1 MGFCLCCPD
10 SIVRTSYTRYIRF
23 KHAVFQTSILLYIPL
38 DCYSKK
44 LFRIFIDG
52 LTILS
57 LVEGVINSD
66 RRSLAKAITIIDNN
80 EPESHELIKEIFSM
94 TGGAKTVGFTGAPG
108 AGKSSLIGKL
118 ISYFQQLGH
127 KTAVLAVDPS
137 SPVTGGAILGD
148 RVRMQGISDDDS
160 VFMRSLAS
168 RGASGGISK
177 SLRNVIRVL
186 DAAGY
191 GLILVE
197 SVGAGQL
204 EVDIA
209 NVVNLT
215 VVVLSPQTGDKIQA
229 VKAGL
234 NEIGD
239 LYVINKADLEGSMT
253 LFNSILDLVGNIDRK
268 PIITKTS
275 VRSGKGIKDLALT
288 ISNLLNSKNINYK
301 AKEKIMLESELKEM
315 AIDILTQKFHMMLTS
330 KNDMYNRLVDELVH
344 KRIDPYRAAEL
355 LADNLLG

>member
-1 MGFCLCCPD
+1 M
-10 SIVRTSYTRYIRF
+10 
-23 KHAVFQTSILLYIPL
+23 
-38 DCYSKK
+38 
-44 LFRIFIDG
+44 
-52 LTILS
+52 
-57 LVEGVINSD
+57 
-66 RRSLAKAITIIDNN
+66 
-80 EPESHELIKEIFSM
+80 
-94 TGGAKTVGFTGAPG
+94 
-108 AGKSSLIGKL
+108 
-118 ISYFQQLGH
+118 
-127 KTAVLAVDPS
+127 
-137 SPVTGGAILGD
+137 TGGAILGD

-315 AIDILTQKFHMMLTS
+315 AIDILTQKFHMMLTR
-330 KNDMYNRLVDELVH
+330 KNDTYNRLVDELVH

>member
-1 MGFCLCCPD
+1 
-10 SIVRTSYTRYIRF
+10 
-23 KHAVFQTSILLYIPL
+23 
-38 DCYSKK
+38 
-44 LFRIFIDG
+44 
-52 LTILS
+52 
-57 LVEGVINSD
+57 
-66 RRSLAKAITIIDNN
+66 
-80 EPESHELIKEIFSM
+80 M
-94 TGGAKTVGFTGAPG
+94 TGGV
-108 AGKSSLIGKL
+108 
-118 ISYFQQLGH
+118 
-127 KTAVLAVDPS
+127 
-137 SPVTGGAILGD
+137 ILGD

-344 KRIDPYRAAEL
+344 KRIDPYRVC
-355 LADNLLG
+355 